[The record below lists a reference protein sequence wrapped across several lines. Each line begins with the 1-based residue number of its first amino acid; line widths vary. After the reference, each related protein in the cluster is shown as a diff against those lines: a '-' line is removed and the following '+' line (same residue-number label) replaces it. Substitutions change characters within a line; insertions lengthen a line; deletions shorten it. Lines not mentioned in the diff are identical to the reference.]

1 MSNEVTNLK
10 YGIRETPS
18 THWLLIE
25 SYVDRKLVPL
35 LRRLRDSSWKL
46 DAISKEE
53 FSSELMYEYVNRVMS
68 TLKSVSGVLVGKGY
82 IVLEY
87 ELSAFKEGDYETT
100 RFVRIVLG
108 LDENGK
114 VWLRQVRRVSGSVT
128 CENYGDVAV
137 CLIDDVSIKNAL
149 GFIYDV
155 PSDGVIKDVGRYRV
169 QGDVIADVDVINIRN
184 ITDWYRPSV
193 ISLIKW
199 KCADRFY
206 TALVNHGID
215 ADLREAYQN
224 PHEPV
229 IRIRLMKRPNE
240 RRMND
245 YQILRRIEDEYF
257 YELRDFI
264 NKELNNGSTWSYP
277 INIEDARIDCHA
289 TSSDL
294 NTRFYTV
301 SMRINFNFEDYYYL
315 WEKVDKLLLNH
326 VLSDTGN
333 YTYRLGRHEIQ
344 AYNVGNPI
352 TEFRFPQSWVE
363 DIQYLQ
369 PLPPELTLKPS
380 NYPRIVFVVN
390 RDSKVVLKHPE
401 HKEVVLTFD
410 GYYMIMLMTERR
422 TSTFTALMNE
432 TAIDKIKQLSKQG
445 GGGNE

>member
-1 MSNEVTNLK
+1 VSNEVINLK
-10 YGIRETPS
+10 DGVKPVVTP
-18 THWLLIE
+18 HWLLIE
-25 SYVDRKLVPL
+25 SYADKRLVPL
-35 LRRLRDSSWKL
+35 LRRLRDNGWKL

-53 FSSELMYEYVNRVMS
+53 YSSELMHEYASRVMS
-68 TLKSVSGVLVGKGY
+68 TLKSVSGALVGKSY

-100 RFVRIVLG
+100 RFVQIVLG

-114 VWLRQVRRVSGSVT
+114 VWLRQVRHVSGSVT

-169 QGDVIADVDVINIRN
+169 QGDVIAGVDVINIRN

-229 IRIRLMKRPNE
+229 IQVRLMKRPNE
-240 RRMND
+240 RHMND

-264 NKELNNGSTWSYP
+264 NKELNNGNTWSYP

-326 VLSDTGN
+326 VLSDTGS
-333 YTYRLGRHEIQ
+333 YTYRLGRHEIE

-352 TEFRFPQSWVE
+352 TEFRFPQSWIE

-410 GYYMIMLMTERR
+410 GLYMVMLMTERR

-432 TAIDKIKQLSKQG
+432 VVIDKLKQLSKQG